1 MKTFNIIITGVGGQG
16 IITAGTLISEA
27 AIKMGLNVVMS
38 EIHGLSQRGGSV
50 NVEVRIGD
58 VYGPISPRRKIDL
71 VIGFEPIETMR
82 ILSTINSDARVIMNK
97 ERITPISVSLK
108 DEEYPDVNNM
118 ALIIPRVARIYEID
132 AGKIANEAG
141 SFKAANT
148 VMIGAM
154 LSLGILPVDEG
165 SIVDA
170 LNGRFSGKVLDI
182 NIKAMKLGIA
192 EIKKM
197 DTSLSN
203 L

>member
-58 VYGPISPRRKIDL
+58 AYGPISPRRKFDL

-97 ERITPISVSLK
+97 EKITPISVSLK
-108 DEEYPDVNNM
+108 DAEYPDVNGM
-118 ALIIPRVARIYEID
+118 ALLIPGIKRIYEID
-132 AGKIANEAG
+132 AGNIGKQAG
-141 SFKAANT
+141 SFRSANT
-148 VMIGAM
+148 VMIGTV
-154 LSLGILPVDEG
+154 LSLGILPVDER
-165 SIVDA
+165 SIVEA
-170 LNGRFSGKVLDI
+170 LNDRFSGKMLDI
-182 NIKAMKLGIA
+182 NLKAMKLGMEA
-192 EIKKM
+192 MEKM
-197 DTSLSN
+197 DASL
-203 L
+203 